1 MIQRAISRAS
11 TFILNCLRMYGVA
24 HYPAVEPPSAE
35 FQPPMVT
42 QFFLVMFCVHVV
54 CGPHQLKFQVLT
66 DDDIVIEDSDLV
78 NLGFFVV
85 QLLMLAWVLLANL
98 IYRNLTR

>member
-1 MIQRAISRAS
+1 
-11 TFILNCLRMYGVA
+11 
-24 HYPAVEPPSAE
+24 
-35 FQPPMVT
+35 MVT

-66 DDDIVIEDSDLV
+66 DDIVTEDSDLV